1 MNLVNAVLL
10 AIRALRKGA
19 MLSNVETWKRTS
31 VALATLTSF
40 LSLLAGFAVSMGWLQ
55 TAIPAEVIMEVS
67 SALVALVS
75 IILAYFGV
83 ATTEKIGF
91 GVPVDPD
98 EHRDGVY
105 DTVPDT
111 PAGNSENVSNG
122 SRVEDR
128 IW

>member
-55 TAIPAEVIMEVS
+55 TAIPAE
-67 SALVALVS
+67 
-75 IILAYFGV
+75 
-83 ATTEKIGF
+83 
-91 GVPVDPD
+91 DD
-98 EHRDGVY
+98 R
-105 DTVPDT
+105 
-111 PAGNSENVSNG
+111 
-122 SRVEDR
+122 ED
-128 IW
+128 WFWCPC